1 MACAKEARRILGL
14 PAFYLGKQVGH
25 PNPQGL
31 GQEKCFLVGDA
42 SDACFNLGQGSPGDV
57 QADSLAFG
65 GELFLRKIELIPQP
79 TDLFTCDIRWQ
90 VLLHFWN
97 LTLEHYWN

>member
-57 QADSLAFG
+57 QADPLAFG
-65 GELFLRKIELIPQP
+65 GELVLGKAFLISKPA
-79 TDLFTCDIRWQ
+79 DLFSYDVRGQEFCSI
-90 VLLHFWN
+90 
-97 LTLEHYWN
+97 YGA

>member
-1 MACAKEARRILGL
+1 M
-14 PAFYLGKQVGH
+14 
-25 PNPQGL
+25 

-42 SDACFNLGQGSPGDV
+42 SNASLYLGQGSPGDV

-65 GELFLRKIELIPQP
+65 GQLFLRKVELIPQP
-79 TDLFTCDIRWQ
+79 TDLFSYDVRGQ
-90 VLLHFWN
+90 VVLHFWN